1 MPLEHLLFLN
11 VGRERIWGRC
21 SQPGRIRPLVDFML
35 ILSCQGLSRGFDRDP
50 LFEAIG
56 FELHA
61 GERVGLVGPNGCG
74 KSTLMKI
81 LAGVDNPDTGSVKLH
96 AGARLGFLTQEHDI
110 VPGRTLIEE
119 AREALKPLYQAQ
131 EEMVLAAEALA
142 HATGEEHDAMAQK
155 YDRLLEVMRHHDAFE
170 IDHRVEKVMDGLG
183 FLAEDFGRP
192 VETFSGG
199 QISRLMLAKLLLA
212 APDILLLDEPSNHLD
227 IPTTRWLEKWL
238 ASQAEA
244 MLIVSHDRVFLD
256 RVSTRIFEM
265 GNQKIE
271 SYPGNFSSYWRLR
284 KERHDMALKAWEAQ
298 DEYIQKQVDY
308 IRRVNYGTLH
318 KQAASRQKQIDKI
331 DRLEKPLLVD
341 SPKMYFGEV
350 NRAGDVVVDCDR
362 LAKSYGPLKLFERL
376 TFQLQRGKRLGIAG
390 PNGCGKT
397 TLLRILLGEEKADSG
412 IARIGHQVEIGYFD
426 QHLALLDES
435 ATATRA
441 AWPPGQPD
449 MTEQRMRD
457 LLGRFGITGEEVG
470 QTVNNLSGGQK
481 SRIALARLV
490 ARGVNLLIL
499 DEPTNHLDLWACESL
514 EDALLSFEG
523 TVIVVSHD
531 RWFLNRVAD
540 QMLVLEGNGRIEAV
554 YGNFEMYERLVD
566 SRSKAQSGTIS
577 KIPVPV
583 SSKPTSQPN
592 LGKKRWKYSFKKV
605 EEIEADISLTE
616 DRVSELEADL
626 VNPDVYKDGLKV
638 KAVQVELDGQRERLF
653 EFYEHWEEMM
663 QRSGG

>member
-1 MPLEHLLFLN
+1 
-11 VGRERIWGRC
+11 
-21 SQPGRIRPLVDFML
+21 ML

-81 LAGVDNPDTGSVKLH
+81 LAGVDKPDTGSVKLH
-96 AGARLGFLTQEHDI
+96 AGARLGFLTQNHDI

-131 EEMVLAAEALA
+131 AEIVHAAEALA
-142 HATGEEHDAMAQK
+142 HATGEEHQAMALR
-155 YDRLLEVMRHHDAFE
+155 YDRLIEVMRHHDAFE

-183 FLAEDFGRP
+183 FLAEDYGRP

-238 ASQAEA
+238 ASQQEA

-265 GNQKIE
+265 VNQKIE
-271 SYPGNFSSYWRLR
+271 SYPGNFSAYWRLR
-284 KERHDMALKAWEAQ
+284 QERHEMAHKAWEAQ
-298 DEYIQKQVDY
+298 SEYIQKQEDY

-331 DRLEKPLLVD
+331 DRLEKPVLVD
-341 SPKMYFGEV
+341 SPRMHFGEV
-350 NRAGDVVVDCDR
+350 NRAGDVVIDCER
-362 LAKSYGPLKLFERL
+362 LAKSFGPLKLFERL

-397 TLLRILLGEEKADSG
+397 TLLRILLGEDKADFG
-412 IARIGHQVEIGYFD
+412 IARVGHQVEIGYFD

-441 AWPPGQPD
+441 AWPPDQPD

-481 SRIALARLV
+481 SRIALAKLV

-514 EDALLSFEG
+514 EDALLGFEG

-566 SRSKAQSGTIS
+566 SRSKAQAGSNS
-577 KIPVPV
+577 KAPQSVP
-583 SSKPTSQPN
+583 SKPTPQSNP
-592 LGKKRWKYSFKKV
+592 GKKKWKYSFKKV
-605 EEIEADISLTE
+605 DEIEADISLTE

-626 VNPDVYKDGLKV
+626 VNPDFYKDGLKI
-638 KAVQVELDGQRERLF
+638 KAVQVELDGQRERLL

>member
-1 MPLEHLLFLN
+1 MPLKHLLFLN

-21 SQPGRIRPLVDFML
+21 SQPGRISPPVDFML

-81 LAGVDNPDTGSVKLH
+81 LAGVDHPDTGSVKLH

-298 DEYIQKQVDY
+298 SEYIQKQEDY

-318 KQAASRQKQIDKI
+318 KQAASRQKQIDKM

-341 SPKMYFGEV
+341 SPRMYFGEV

-412 IARIGHQVEIGYFD
+412 IARVGHQVEIGYFD

-592 LGKKRWKYSFKKV
+592 PGKKRWKYSFKKV

>member
-1 MPLEHLLFLN
+1 MYAGSESGGEVPTLAATGT
-11 VGRERIWGRC
+11 V
-21 SQPGRIRPLVDFML
+21 VDFML
-35 ILSCQGLSRGFDRDP
+35 ILSCQELSRGFDRDP

-81 LAGVDNPDTGSVKLH
+81 LAGVDQPDTGLVKLH
-96 AGARLGFLTQEHDI
+96 AGARLGFLTQQHDI
-110 VPGRTLIEE
+110 VPGRTLIGE

-131 EEMVLAAEALA
+131 EELVQAAEALA
-142 HATGEEHDAMAQK
+142 HATGEDHPALAQK
-155 YDRLLEVMRHHDAFE
+155 YDRLHEIMRHHDAFE

-183 FLAEDFGRP
+183 FLAEGYDRP

-256 RVSTRIFEM
+256 RVATRIFEM
-265 GNQKIE
+265 GNQRIE
-271 SYPGNFSSYWRLR
+271 SYPGNFSAYWRLR
-284 KERHDMALKAWEAQ
+284 QERHDMALKAWEAQ
-298 DEYIQKQVDY
+298 SEYIQKQVDY

-331 DRLEKPLLVD
+331 DRLEKPFLVD
-341 SPKMYFGEV
+341 SPRMHFGEV
-350 NRAGDVVVDCDR
+350 NRAGDVVIDCDR
-362 LAKSYGPLKLFERL
+362 LAKSYGPLKLFEKL

-390 PNGCGKT
+390 PNGSGKT

-412 IARIGHQVEIGYFD
+412 IARVGHQVEIGYFD

-435 ATATRA
+435 QTATRA
-441 AWPPGQPD
+441 AWPPGQPE

-499 DEPTNHLDLWACESL
+499 DEPTNHLDLWACEAL
-514 EDALLSFEG
+514 EEALLGFEG

-566 SRSKAQSGTIS
+566 SRSKAEAGTLSKVPQTVAFKPGPQAQSG
-577 KIPVPV
+577 
-583 SSKPTSQPN
+583 
-592 LGKKRWKYSFKKV
+592 KRKWKYSFRKV
-605 EEIEADISLTE
+605 DEIEADISLAE

-638 KAVQVELDGQRERLF
+638 KAVQVELDGQRERLL